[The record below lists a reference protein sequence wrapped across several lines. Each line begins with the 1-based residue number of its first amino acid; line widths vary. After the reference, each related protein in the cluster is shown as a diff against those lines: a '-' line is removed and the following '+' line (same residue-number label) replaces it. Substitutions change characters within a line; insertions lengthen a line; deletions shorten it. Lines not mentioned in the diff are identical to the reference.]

1 MKARILENRTPFEK
15 KPFVWKEFSYPYP
28 KGYELIIKNVAC
40 GVCRTD
46 IHFAEGD
53 LPLKKSPLIIGQE
66 VTGIMDEISGKV
78 KLTLERMEYKI
89 FIPKEIRTKAK
100 TALDKILTIQ

>member
-1 MKARILENRTPFEK
+1 MKAKILDNRALIDK
-15 KPFVWKEFSYPYP
+15 KPLVLKKLPDPYP

-53 LPLKKSPLIIGQE
+53 LPLRKLPLIFGQK
-66 VTGIMDEISGKV
+66 VTGIVNEISGKV

-89 FIPKEIRTKAK
+89 YIPKEIRIKAK
-100 TALDKILTIQ
+100 TVLDKMLAIQ